1 MNIVYTDCGDESH
14 LAEIAHFRMKKLGT
28 RNVGVFVSDTVAV

>member
-1 MNIVYTDCGDESH
+1 MSILSIDYGGESH
-14 LAEIAHFRMKKLGT
+14 LAAISRLRTKRLGT